1 MPEEK
6 EISKIFSSVYRKY
19 DLFNDLFSFGIA
31 RLWRKHA
38 ANVAIANINRKAQVR
53 ALDAATGT
61 GDLAIALYNA
71 AKRDRKQISIIGID
85 INKDMLKVARE
96 KAKKKIKQHS
106 KGITFVKGNA
116 LKTGFRDKSFDIV
129 VSAFALRNLSS
140 LNAFFAE
147 TARILKPSG
156 VLVVEDMS
164 VPSGFFK
171 YFFAFYK
178 YIIYF
183 IGSFVDRN
191 AYGWLVESINMFN
204 TQHAVET
211 TKRYFSSVKFSRL
224 ATGMAFIIVAK
235 KPKPKFKHNL

>member
-6 EISKIFSSVYRKY
+6 EISKIFSSVYQEY
-19 DLFNDLFSFGIA
+19 DLLNDLFSFGIA

-38 ANVAIANINRKAQVR
+38 ANVAIASINRKAQVR

-85 INKDMLKVARE
+85 INKDMLKVARQ

-106 KGITFVKGNA
+106 AITFIKGNA
-116 LKTGFRDKSFDIV
+116 LKTRFRDKSFDIV

-178 YIIYF
+178 YIIYL

-204 TQHAVET
+204 TRHAVET
-211 TKRYFSSVKFSRL
+211 TRRYFSSVKFSRL
-224 ATGMAFIIVAK
+224 TTGMAFMIVAK
-235 KPKPKFKHNL
+235 KPKPKFRHNH